1 MEYNS
6 FVYEKPECNFTIN
19 KMPIWFKEEEFEG
32 DESNGSILLPSQKEY
47 DEIWGPDSKYE
58 INWET
63 KDRMN
68 LFYYKEVEGSIN
80 VYNAI
85 GLVVTKKEKDWL
97 MSHEFT
103 FWYGQRRKMIKKR
116 YYIEKVIHG
125 IFYCDITE
133 RLFNLHTSIVES
145 AYEQYKPNIIKS
157 FKTIEC
163 H

>member
-1 MEYNS
+1 
-6 FVYEKPECNFTIN
+6 
-19 KMPIWFKEEEFEG
+19 MPIWFKEEEFEG
-32 DESNGSILLPSQKEY
+32 DESNGSILLPSENEH
-47 DEIWGPDSKYE
+47 DEIWGSDSKYE
-58 INWET
+58 ITWEK

-68 LFYYKEVEGSIN
+68 LFYYREVEGSID

-103 FWYGQRRKMIKKR
+103 FWFGQRRRMIKKR

-145 AYEQYKPNIIKS
+145 AYEQYKPSIIKS